1 MAEETFRLQTTHL
14 VIFFETKEKVVNEEL
29 IPEAESKMEKINIHK
44 KWEGHMSVC
53 GLTLRHFYL

>member
-1 MAEETFRLQTTHL
+1 MAEETFRLQATHL
-14 VIFFETKEKVVNEEL
+14 FETKEKVVNEEL
-29 IPEAESKMEKINIHK
+29 IPEAKSKMEKINIHR